1 MGTPTGARFWRSK
14 KRTTKKRKRTKKRTV
29 SNFTR
34 NLGFYAGLPRQKV
47 VKLRYSQYGTLTN
60 PGTGALV
67 YQKFIAN
74 GIYDPDLTGTGHQP
88 MGYDQMVLQYNHY
101 IVLGSKITVQ
111 IIPPQDSS
119 GYACVCG
126 IYLSD
131 DTTLPYTNYTGFIE
145 SQKGTYKLMNGAT
158 TREQSITSKFS
169 AKGFFAV
176 TDVKDN
182 VDRFGQTVGDNPSE
196 QAIFNLWYQAMDGG
210 AGPTN
215 LLYLATIEYIVQF
228 SEPKD
233 ATQS

>member
-1 MGTPTGARFWRSK
+1 MPPRRK
-14 KRTTKKRKRTKKRTV
+14 NTKPKRKRPYRPYKRRST
-29 SNFTR
+29 FTR
-34 NLGFYAGLPRQKV
+34 NIGFYAGLPRQKV
-47 VKLRYSQYGTLTN
+47 VKLRYSQYGQLTN

-101 IVLGSKITVQ
+101 IVLGSQITVKV
-111 IIPPQDSS
+111 IPPQDST
-119 GYACVCG
+119 GYACAVG

-131 DTTLPYTNYTGFIE
+131 DTSLPYTNYTGFVE
-145 SQKGTYKLMNGAT
+145 SKKGTFRLLNGAS
-158 TREQSITSKFS
+158 TRTSSVSSKFS
-169 AKGFFAV
+169 AKTFFAV

-182 VDRFGQTVGDNPSE
+182 VDRFGQTVGDNPLE

-210 AGPTN
+210 TGPTN
-215 LLYLATIEYIVQF
+215 LMYLATIDYIVQF

-233 ATQS
+233 STQS